1 MYCERSFGNVRVM
14 KKKWMHAIFLNG
26 KTDRVRQSSPESP
39 ADGYLDKSVTKGITL
54 IAHVILRARLKIAN
68 KISEA

>member
-14 KKKWMHAIFLNG
+14 KKNGCTPFFLNG

-39 ADGYLDKSVTKGITL
+39 ADGYLDKSVTKGISL
-54 IAHVILRARLKIAN
+54 IAHAILRARLKIAN